1 MFSAP
6 QKKKHVFPQQV
17 WSIVK
22 PNFLAQAQL
31 PQGAVLVSC
40 AAGAR
45 RVARG
50 AWRVRGVN
58 EAGRRATGKSGSG
71 PQPTQRLEGVRVS
84 ADGRGGAKKGLKSKY
99 IRSTSQVCPARGHAE
114 M

>member
-6 QKKKHVFPQQV
+6 PKKRHVFPQQV
-17 WSIVK
+17 WSNVK

-50 AWRVRGVN
+50 AWRV
-58 EAGRRATGKSGSG
+58 
-71 PQPTQRLEGVRVS
+71 
-84 ADGRGGAKKGLKSKY
+84 
-99 IRSTSQVCPARGHAE
+99 ARGACVE
-114 M
+114 LMKPAAGPPEKMAAVRSPRSDSRAYEYLQMVEEGPKRG